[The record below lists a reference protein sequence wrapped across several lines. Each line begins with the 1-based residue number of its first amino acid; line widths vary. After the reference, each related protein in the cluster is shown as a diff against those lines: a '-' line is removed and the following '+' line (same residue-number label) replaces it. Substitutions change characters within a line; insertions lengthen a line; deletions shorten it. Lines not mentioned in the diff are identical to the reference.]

1 MSTSPTYAAPTPL
14 MAGAVVQPARRA
26 ETERKLLA
34 TDRLALAPVGRIAA
48 DSKVVYKIASRREE
62 LYAAFGL
69 VYQAYVRAGLC
80 TRHPYRMRV
89 TPYHLL
95 PTTEVFIAVK
105 ECEVITT
112 VSLIR
117 DGELGLPLESVYGE
131 QVAEYRKRG
140 YSLAEVSCLA
150 DHRQGQKRS
159 VPVVM
164 RLMSLMAQS
173 AKRRGV
179 DQLLIAVHPRHR
191 RFYQCFAAFQPIGE
205 EKPYRTVC
213 DNPAVA
219 MALDLPWAPVDHPRL
234 YAKFFGTP
242 FSDEVLK
249 YRPISDELRCELRL
263 VVEANRVGHP
273 CSELEVL
280 AGC

>member
-1 MSTSPTYAAPTPL
+1 MSVVTTDASPAPTL
-14 MAGAVVQPARRA
+14 ARVAGQPVPRA
-26 ETERKLLA
+26 ERDRGLFQTEH
-34 TDRLALAPVGRIAA
+34 APLVAPGRVIPGW
-48 DSKVVYKIASRREE
+48 DIVYKIASRREE
-62 LYAAFGL
+62 YCAAFGL
-69 VYQAYVRAGLC
+69 VYKAYVRAGLSV
-80 TRHPYRMRV
+80 RHPYRMRV

-95 PTTEVFIAVK
+95 PTSEVFIAVK
-105 ECEVITT
+105 EGEVIST

-117 DGELGLPLESVYGE
+117 DGELGLPMESVYSKE
-131 QVAEYRKRG
+131 VARFREHG
-140 YSLAEVSCLA
+140 YSVAEVSCLA

-164 RLMSLMAQS
+164 RLMSLMAQC

-179 DQLLIAVHPRHR
+179 DQLLIAVHPRHAK
-191 RFYQCFAAFQPIGE
+191 FYQFFAAFEPIGD

-219 MALDLPWAPVDHPRL
+219 MALDLSWAPIDHPHL

-242 FSDEVLK
+242 FPEKVLD
-249 YRPISDELRCELRL
+249 YRPMSDELRCELSS
-263 VVEANRVGHP
+263 VVEANHVGHP

-280 AGC
+280 ASY